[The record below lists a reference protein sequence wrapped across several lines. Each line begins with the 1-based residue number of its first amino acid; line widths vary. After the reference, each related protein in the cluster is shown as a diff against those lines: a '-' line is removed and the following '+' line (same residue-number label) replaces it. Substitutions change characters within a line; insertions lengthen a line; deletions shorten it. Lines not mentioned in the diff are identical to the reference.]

1 MTSEL
6 VFRAQLVTREQ
17 RQIYDYWRSCAQHRD
32 MPSRS
37 DLDPAAMQPYLPDLC
52 IIDILVG
59 LPDAV
64 VRLAGT
70 RVRNVYGFEL
80 TGKCLGDLEW
90 GEKTDYWQ
98 AIYSRIVEKAL
109 PLQGAVQGP
118 IPRREH
124 ITLFWLR
131 LPLSDNGE
139 SVNKVLCYDF
149 AVPSCAIRPAM
160 GDLSGMKRAVNS

>member
-6 VFRAQLVTREQ
+6 AFRAQLLTREQ
-17 RQIYDYWRSCAQHRD
+17 RQIYDYWRSCARHRP
-32 MPSRS
+32 MPARS
-37 DLDPAAMQPYLPDLC
+37 DLDPTAMRPYLPDLC
-52 IIDILVG
+52 LIDILGG

-90 GEKTDYWQ
+90 GERADYWQ
-98 AIYSRIVEKAL
+98 AVYRRIVEKAT

-149 AVPSCAIRPAM
+149 AVPSGAIRPES
-160 GDLSGMKRAVNS
+160 GDFSDMKHAVNS